1 MFRNLLFSAIGAGVA
16 VAVCVSLVQAVTTE
30 PLILGAEVFEKA
42 EAHPVVPL
50 AAGHAETAEPAAA
63 ASSSG
68 RAELTPA
75 PVARVHEEDGWE
87 PADGI
92 ERTLYT
98 MLANLLVG
106 VATTLMLLGV
116 MVVKGEPIDARRGA
130 LWGIFGFIAAS
141 LLPSLGLPPELPG
154 SAAADIAMRQLWWLS
169 TAAAAATGLG
179 LLAFGRSWLPRVAA
193 IALILAPHLIG
204 APEPPSL
211 EAAYPAGMA
220 GEFVVASLVLSLLLW
235 SLSGLVGGWLH
246 ARLARAG

>member
-1 MFRNLLFSAIGAGVA
+1 MFRNLLFSAVGAGVA
-16 VAVCVSLVQAVTTE
+16 VAVCLTLLQAFTTE

-42 EAHPVVPL
+42 DAQALPP
-50 AAGHAETAEPAAA
+50 GQHASHGAEPAAA
-63 ASSSG
+63 AAVPEPTGGS
-68 RAELTPA
+68 
-75 PVARVHEEDGWE
+75 PVAHGHDEEVWQ

-92 ERTLYT
+92 ERTLYA

-116 MVVKGEPIDARRGA
+116 MIIKGEPIDARRGA

-154 SAAADIAMRQLWWLS
+154 SAAADISMRQLWWLS
-169 TAAAAATGLG
+169 TAASSAAGLG
-179 LLAFGRSWLPRVAA
+179 LLAFGRNWPPRVAGV
-193 IALILAPHLIG
+193 ALLLAPHLVG
-204 APEPPSL
+204 APEPPTL

-220 GEFVVASLVLSLLLW
+220 GEFVVASLVVSLLLW

-246 ARLARAG
+246 TRLAG